1 MHFFFCKK
9 RKKVERLRIEMVTFL
24 KKYYSLNTKQVER
37 SFSRKNDNKE
47 REILQYRPFSPG

>member
-9 RKKVERLRIEMVTFL
+9 RKKVERLRIEMVTSL

>member
-1 MHFFFCKK
+1 MHFFFSKK